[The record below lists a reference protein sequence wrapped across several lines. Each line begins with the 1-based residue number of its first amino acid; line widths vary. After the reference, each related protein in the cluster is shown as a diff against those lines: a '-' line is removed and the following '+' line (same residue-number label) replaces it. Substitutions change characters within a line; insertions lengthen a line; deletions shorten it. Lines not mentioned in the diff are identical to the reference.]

1 MKTDIVIKNCTVV
14 NEEKITERD
23 VLIRDGRIEEVASE
37 ISSEGKIIEA
47 SGLHLFPG
55 VIDDQVHFREPGL
68 TDRGNIK
75 SESLAAI
82 AGGTTSFM
90 DMPNVLPPTL
100 TNQLW
105 NQKIEIASANA
116 SANYSFYMGSS
127 NENIEEIR
135 SINPSEVCGVKV
147 FMGSST
153 GNLLVDN
160 QESLNLIFRDSPVLI
175 ATHCEDTPM
184 IKKAEARFKAK
195 YGEDIPIEAHSEIR
209 SREACLRSSKKA
221 VALANKYDQNLHIL
235 HISTADELSL
245 FSNKPIEE
253 KLITAEVCVP
263 HLYFNSEDYQSKGS
277 LIKCNPS
284 IKLASDQLAL
294 IDALKTGLIDFVATD
309 HAPHVLANKDN
320 SYMDCPSGMPS
331 IEQTLIVVLELVKNG
346 SLALKDVPNIT
357 SHNIAKRF
365 KIKDRGFIRE
375 GYWADLVLVDLND
388 EHIIDDTKTN
398 YACGWSPFNG
408 DKFSSKIVDTFVSG
422 KHVFSRGK
430 FLSTQQGKQLEFSRS

>member
-1 MKTDIVIKNCTVV
+1 
-14 NEEKITERD
+14 
-23 VLIRDGRIEEVASE
+23 
-37 ISSEGKIIEA
+37 
-47 SGLHLFPG
+47 
-55 VIDDQVHFREPGL
+55 
-68 TDRGNIK
+68 
-75 SESLAAI
+75 
-82 AGGTTSFM
+82 
-90 DMPNVLPPTL
+90 
-100 TNQLW
+100 
-105 NQKIEIASANA
+105 
-116 SANYSFYMGSS
+116 
-127 NENIEEIR
+127 
-135 SINPSEVCGVKV
+135 
-147 FMGSST
+147 
-153 GNLLVDN
+153 
-160 QESLNLIFRDSPVLI
+160 
-175 ATHCEDTPM
+175 M

-195 YGEDIPIEAHSEIR
+195 YGEDIPVEAHSEIR

-294 IDALKTGLIDFVATD
+294 KDALKTGLIDFVATD

-346 SLALKDVPNIT
+346 SLPLKDVPKIT

-430 FLSTQQGKQLEFSRS
+430 FLNTQQGKQLEFSRS